1 MNSILQAACLQ
12 EGFVFINN
20 NNINLDFHTDGLHLN
35 DFGTAILKMNI
46 LRCFYSFNPFFNDF
60 LTIYDQAY

>member
-1 MNSILQAACLQ
+1 MMNGDKIYNMPQNILLQ
-12 EGFVFINN
+12 VCIFINN

-46 LRCFYSFNPFFNDF
+46 LNAFTHLTHFQRLFNY
-60 LTIYDQAY
+60 L